1 MTQYIRYE
9 AATGRILT
17 SMTGEFLDPRY
28 DDDEP
33 PEGQKILKLESA
45 VSIYGV
51 YILDDAV
58 VERPTFTPEL
68 SAETIPSD
76 GQGALTISGFPAG
89 STLSISGPIEETWE
103 GSGTDTDIT
112 VNLPGEYV
120 LSIECWPYQDVEVKF
135 NAA

>member
-1 MTQYIRYE
+1 MKQYIRYDDS
-9 AATGRILT
+9 TGRILT

-33 PEGQKILKLESA
+33 PQGQKILKLENA

-58 VERPTFTPEL
+58 VDRPMFTPDL

-76 GQGALTISGFPAG
+76 GQSVLTISGFPAG

-103 GSGTDTDIT
+103 EPGTATDIT
-112 VNLPGEYV
+112 VNLPGEYLV
-120 LSIECWPYQDVEVKF
+120 SIQCWPYQDVEVKF
-135 NAA
+135 DAT